1 MSASRSSWQNTQTQ
15 IVFIESAVH
24 KPKSHVPIK
33 SCEKIILNVQVN
45 GSCTVSTATSSSLS
59 ATLGRRRAS
68 SAKGN
73 SPSWTLVTCLINA
86 PWSCIDCSTPLRYGS
101 NLVSVSSFRQN
112 NFTGELAQQQ
122 LQTSSPEDAYW
133 LGYQTQNELQ
143 TNTLASA
150 SGSQISQYYGHWAQ
164 EQPDTNDGRCV
175 EALLPEDP
183 RRQQWALTRCE
194 TLLPFMCQI
203 QVCKPNDDKTKI
215 QMGFCRN
222 RF

>member
-1 MSASRSSWQNTQTQ
+1 M
-15 IVFIESAVH
+15 
-24 KPKSHVPIK
+24 
-33 SCEKIILNVQVN
+33 
-45 GSCTVSTATSSSLS
+45 TVE
-59 ATLGRRRAS
+59 
-68 SAKGN
+68 
-73 SPSWTLVTCLINA
+73 
-86 PWSCIDCSTPLRYGS
+86 
-101 NLVSVSSFRQN
+101 SFRQN
-112 NFTGELAQQQ
+112 NFTAELASKM
-122 LQTSSPEDAYW
+122 LRGRLGETNSYW
-133 LGYQTQNELQ
+133 LGFRAQNNLQ
-143 TNTLASA
+143 TASLAA
-150 SGSQISQYYGHWAQ
+150 AAGNQISQYYGHWAQ